1 MNAGDG
7 SLFRRGPG
15 ERLSPGLLVA
25 CLLLCCFALADRA
38 SRAEAVPGFLAAD
51 DGATLSGP
59 AAPLL
64 RILYAANS
72 RGALHPCPS

>member
-7 SLFRRGPG
+7 SLFGRGPG
-15 ERLSPGLLVA
+15 ERLSPGLLVV
-25 CLLLCCFALADRA
+25 CLLFCCLALAARA
-38 SRAEAVPGFLAAD
+38 GRADAAPGFLAAD
-51 DGATLSGP
+51 EGATLSE
-59 AAPLL
+59 PLL

>member
-15 ERLSPGLLVA
+15 ERLSPGLLVV
-25 CLLLCCFALADRA
+25 CLLLCCLALAARA
-38 SRAEAVPGFLAAD
+38 SRADAAPGFLAAD
-51 DGATLSGP
+51 DGATLSDP
-59 AAPLL
+59 EPLL